1 MYNKNINIK
10 EKKRFCEVMKKT
22 IVCAILA
29 VAGVFSLHGA
39 NSISVQS
46 PEFFIKSFSALTV
59 GYDKSMS
66 EKTIKAAVIDSY
78 FRELVANG
86 KIIRWNKSSF
96 PLKVYVQDTEDVPGY
111 YREIVMSAYQSW
123 ERASEGFVR
132 FEIVESPD
140 GADIK
145 NYFKDISDANTPIGT
160 QAFSVNGNTFKDSTV
175 VFRKKDE
182 KNHNLDSK
190 QLYSSALQEIGYSLG
205 LVAKSPSIY
214 DVMYPIGTKFNTE
227 ITPRDLKTLTLLY
240 SVVPDITNTPI
251 SEEEKAQLFTASE
264 ILATLNVPV
273 DDTTNPDE
281 VVANDIATRL
291 ALAEQ
296 YRKRAEYDKA
306 AEEYQAVAQMKDDR
320 RSKSEVYYE
329 VAVMYLD
336 AEEFDKAKSCAEI
349 ACATDMNDKTEILSA
364 LIDYYMKRSNSAV
377 EQLDAILAQ
386 NPYNK
391 YAYRLLCKIY
401 RDKHQE
407 NLLNATIRKYGRTAG
422 EIEE

>member
-1 MYNKNINIK
+1 MYNKNVNIK
-10 EKKRFCEVMKKT
+10 VKKRFFEVMKKT

-29 VAGVFSLHGA
+29 VAGVFSLYGV
-39 NSISVQS
+39 NSISEQS

-182 KNHNLDSK
+182 K
-190 QLYSSALQEIGYSLG
+190 I
-205 LVAKSPSIY
+205 I
-214 DVMYPIGTKFNTE
+214 I
-227 ITPRDLKTLTLLY
+227 
-240 SVVPDITNTPI
+240 
-251 SEEEKAQLFTASE
+251 
-264 ILATLNVPV
+264 
-273 DDTTNPDE
+273 
-281 VVANDIATRL
+281 
-291 ALAEQ
+291 
-296 YRKRAEYDKA
+296 
-306 AEEYQAVAQMKDDR
+306 
-320 RSKSEVYYE
+320 
-329 VAVMYLD
+329 
-336 AEEFDKAKSCAEI
+336 
-349 ACATDMNDKTEILSA
+349 
-364 LIDYYMKRSNSAV
+364 
-377 EQLDAILAQ
+377 
-386 NPYNK
+386 
-391 YAYRLLCKIY
+391 
-401 RDKHQE
+401 
-407 NLLNATIRKYGRTAG
+407 
-422 EIEE
+422 